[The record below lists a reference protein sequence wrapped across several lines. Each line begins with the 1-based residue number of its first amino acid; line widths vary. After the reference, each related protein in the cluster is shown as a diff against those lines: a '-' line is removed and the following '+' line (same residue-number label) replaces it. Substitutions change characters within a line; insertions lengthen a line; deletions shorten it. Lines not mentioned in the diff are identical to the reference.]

1 MKLTYFL
8 SATVLLGLLSCSSD
22 VLNGVQGTVKK
33 DVITVVSKH
42 PGHISEIR
50 FMESQIAEVGDTL
63 AVIDVPE
70 IKAKMHQAQG
80 AVDAAQAQYEMA
92 TNGATNDQMNQIKA
106 KLNAV
111 TEQYKFAQKSFSR
124 IKAMYKD
131 SLVSSQKYDE
141 VYMKYQGAK
150 SQYEGVKA
158 KYDEVKNGVRSE
170 KVRMAYG
177 TLERAEGALQEAQ
190 IADADRYLIAPR
202 QMEIQTIALGE
213 GELALPGYG
222 IFTAYI
228 PNSTYFRFTIA
239 ESRVNEV
246 KINDVMEVENPFT
259 KENFKAKISSIKQLT
274 SYADRSTPFPNYE
287 LGEAIYEIKLLPV
300 DVEKA
305 SKLYANSRVV
315 LKF

>member
-1 MKLTYFL
+1 
-8 SATVLLGLLSCSSD
+8 
-22 VLNGVQGTVKK
+22 
-33 DVITVVSKH
+33 
-42 PGHISEIR
+42 
-50 FMESQIAEVGDTL
+50 
-63 AVIDVPE
+63 VIDVPE
-70 IKAKMHQAQG
+70 INAKLHQAQG

-92 TNGATNDQMNQIKA
+92 TNGATNDQMNQIRA

-124 IKAMYKD
+124 IKAMYAD
-131 SLVSSQKYDE
+131 SLVSSQQYDE

-150 SQYEGVKA
+150 AQYEGVKA

-228 PNSTYFRFTIA
+228 PNSTYFRFTIP
-239 ESRVNEV
+239 ESRVNQV

-259 KENFKAKISSIKQLT
+259 KEVFKSKISSIKQLT

-287 LGEAIYEIKLLPV
+287 LGESIYEIKLIPV
-300 DVEKA
+300 DVEKS